1 MFNIHFLHDEA
12 GNWDIDGQGA
22 GMLSF
27 KSHTKLIPTVLSS
40 IASDGKLDK
49 RHPETIPTER
59 TTNNY

>member
-1 MFNIHFLHDEA
+1 MSNIRFLHDEG

-27 KSHTKLIPTVLSS
+27 KSHTKLIPIILSS
-40 IASDGKLDK
+40 IASDGKLGK
-49 RHPETIPTER
+49 RHPETTTTKR